1 MRSEQREQ
9 KMARRPEEFER
20 RLNELIRRA
29 NAYMQQVQSSGLGR
43 VGSPAK
49 SAQVPKSDLW
59 RFLVSAIQTVN
70 KSCGSDSPHLRE
82 LERCREEF
90 VGSNGLDLDTCS
102 GVLEAAHDDLRAGML
117 QDIKQIAAAEAFG
130 DLLEAA
136 AHLLEQMHHLAAV
149 PICGAVLESSLRD
162 FAKRRALE
170 WEGSSS
176 ITKLNQLLYKGGAYD
191 KVVFGEIEAW
201 GKLRNQ
207 VAHGDFANP
216 EDVDPGA
223 ARRMLEGVRDFVLRS
238 R

>member
-1 MRSEQREQ
+1 
-9 KMARRPEEFER
+9 MAKRPEEFER
-20 RLNELIRRA
+20 RLDELIGRA
-29 NAYMQQVQSSGLGR
+29 NEFTGVIQSSGIGSVR
-43 VGSPAK
+43 SPARRT
-49 SAQVPKSDLW
+49 QVPMSELW
-59 RFLVSAIQTVN
+59 RFLVSVIQTVN

-82 LERCREEF
+82 IERCREQF
-90 VGSNGLDLDTCS
+90 VKTKNLDLDSCS
-102 GVLEAAHDDLRAGML
+102 GVLEAARDDLRAGML

-162 FAKRRALE
+162 FAKRRGLD
-170 WEGSSS
+170 WEGTSS
-176 ITKLNQLLYKGGAYD
+176 ITKLNQLLYKSGAYD
-191 KVVFGEIEAW
+191 KVMFGEIEAW

-207 VAHGDFANP
+207 VAHGDFGNP
-216 EDVDPGA
+216 EDVDTGS